1 MWERGHFQ
9 LPEATA
15 LLNNHTVLLLAGRE
29 ENFKRYDEKFS
40 GFSHNGSAVIIIGAG
55 RVGRETAKSL
65 ESMNIAYRVIESDEK
80 KCAMVKNSI
89 HGDASEKAVL
99 DRAGINNAPA
109 VIITSHNDESNIY
122 LTIYCRKLRPDI
134 QIITRAFIH
143 RNVEPLHRAGA
154 DFVMSQDHMGAN
166 TIFNLLN
173 RAEILMVTEGLD
185 IFSQKTPKSLIGVKL
200 RESKITE
207 KTGCSLVA
215 IKGDQGTII
224 TPSADHQF
232 SENGEIILIGDEAA
246 EKSFESKF
254 CST

>member
-1 MWERGHFQ
+1 M
-9 LPEATA
+9 
-15 LLNNHTVLLLAGRE
+15 
-29 ENFKRYDEKFS
+29 
-40 GFSHNGSAVIIIGAG
+40 
-55 RVGRETAKSL
+55 
-65 ESMNIAYRVIESDEK
+65 MIAYPFLLMLLKYLRKRMRELVWFMSTLAKLGSLAYRLTTTK
-80 KCAMVKNSI
+80 KTSQLSI
-89 HGDASEKAVL
+89 L
-99 DRAGINNAPA
+99 
-109 VIITSHNDESNIY
+109 Y
-122 LTIYCRKLRPDI
+122 I

-185 IFSQKTPKSLIGVKL
+185 VFSQKTPKSLIGVKL